1 LVEYKAFLNKFLSDI
16 KQDSEHDKLALFI
29 GSGVSRNSGM
39 PSWESVVGEF
49 AKDLGIEQFTTDDY
63 LDIPEKYYNK
73 FGRLEYNKKLF
84 LLLNISPQNVDI
96 QKKLYNLNPSHII
109 TTNWDELIEY
119 ASNEVEN
126 SEYSVV
132 SNDNELSKTDN
143 SKLIIK
149 MHGSITNIF
158 NDENAIV
165 MKYSDYLNY
174 FKNFPLID
182 IYVKSIFSTKRVM
195 FLGYS
200 LSDKNVQ
207 DIMEYVKQRTNHHI
221 YPYFVTFG
229 KYNQSEF
236 ENYKKQGIFVV
247 YLEELTE
254 DLPNDESKYFQAYI
268 QLFEKINN
276 FSENKVENRIY
287 KLLNYYK
294 GINFIS
300 PNIAIRVIN
309 NIFDLDLSYGLYG
322 DNCLYL
328 DDSLDNN
335 KDVRLFKLFVKR
347 IDKKRLSSIE
357 IRLLEFL
364 NRINISCI
372 QTGIHSFS
380 KVNLV
385 SAFDKY
391 LKVDHSFDYFDAIL
405 HFDYE
410 AILSHCNQNL
420 QLNLNIE
427 ESIGYKL
434 QKVFMLYKLE
444 DYEGAFI
451 LLTEIKQLS
460 FKHKLYFFNGVAK
473 IAISNLCKLNYYKT
487 HKDNEQCKNFDITN
501 ELKNIPSKYLDT
513 AFKELLNFEY
523 FYKEYFAIQKLV
535 DKNIKTKNMFD
546 MGGSS
551 GNNDHLELYHR
562 VFNIFLT
569 INFNYLPIE
578 HFNEI
583 RNIYS
588 KSFQA
593 LVLNYSIL
601 ELSEKERKNKFY
613 FSAQKLK
620 SFNILIFHIAI
631 KSFDYKEL
639 NLFLTNTLKT
649 NKLIFNDVEK
659 ILNRTLVNVSKIED
673 EYLFCNAIVILS
685 HTHLN
690 MYSSYKILK
699 QLMMKL
705 KVSHNFII
713 YEIINVFIVNQNNNL
728 NSKPLLITIDVLLE
742 IFMDKFICRNFSV
755 ADKESIRS
763 NFFANLLNTLIN
775 YKYKTK
781 IKQEKIN
788 IFLNYVDKKYHSNY
802 ILGFEKIGITFDIK
816 IGETI

>member
-1 LVEYKAFLNKFLSDI
+1 MVEYKAFLNKFLSDI
-16 KQDSEHDKLALFI
+16 KQDSENDKLALFI

-39 PSWESVVGEF
+39 PSWESVVSEF

-73 FGRLEYNKKLF
+73 FGRLEYNKKLS
-84 LLLNISPQNVDI
+84 LLLNISPRNIDI
-96 QKKLYNLNPSHII
+96 QKKLYDLNPSHII

-165 MKYSDYLNY
+165 MKYSDYFNY

-182 IYVKSIFSTKRVM
+182 IYVKSIFSTKRVI

-207 DIMEYVKQRTNHHI
+207 DIMEYVKRRTNHHI

-229 KYNQSEF
+229 KYNKAEF

-247 YLEELTE
+247 YLDELTE

-309 NIFDLDLSYGLYG
+309 NIFDIDLSYGLYG
-322 DNCLYL
+322 DSCLYL

-372 QTGIHSFS
+372 QIGIHSFS

-473 IAISNLCKLNYYKT
+473 VAISNLCKLNYYKT
-487 HKDNEQCKNFDITN
+487 YKDNEQCKNFDITN

-513 AFKELLNFEY
+513 AFKELLSFEY

-546 MGGSS
+546 MGVSS

-583 RNIYS
+583 RNLYS

-613 FSAQKLK
+613 ISAQKLK
-620 SFNILIFHIAI
+620 SFNTLIFHIAI

-659 ILNRTLVNVSKIED
+659 ILNRTLVNVLKIED

-685 HTHLN
+685 HAHLN
-690 MYSSYKILK
+690 MYSIYKILK
-699 QLMMKL
+699 QLILKL

-713 YEIINVFIVNQNNNL
+713 YEIINVFVVNQNNNL

-742 IFMDKFICRNFSV
+742 IFMDKFICRNFSI

-781 IKQEKIN
+781 ITQEKIN

-802 ILGFEKIGITFDIK
+802 ISGFEKIGIKFNEK
-816 IGETI
+816 N

>member
-1 LVEYKAFLNKFLSDI
+1 MVEYKAFLNKFLSDI

-49 AKDLGIEQFTTDDY
+49 AKDLGIEKFTTDDY

-73 FGRLEYNKKLF
+73 FGRLEYNKKLS
-84 LLLNISPQNVDI
+84 LLLNISPRNIDI
-96 QKKLYNLNPSHII
+96 QKKLYDLNPSHIV
-109 TTNWDELIEY
+109 TTNWDELIEN

-182 IYVKSIFSTKRVM
+182 IYVKSIFSTKRVI

-247 YLEELTE
+247 YLEELIE
-254 DLPNDESKYFQAYI
+254 GLPNDESKYFQAYI

-322 DNCLYL
+322 DSCLYL

-357 IRLLEFL
+357 IRLLEFF
-364 NRINISCI
+364 NSINISCI
-372 QTGIHSFS
+372 QIGIHGFS
-380 KVNLV
+380 KINLL

-391 LKVDHSFDYFDAIL
+391 LNIQNNFDYFDAIL

-410 AILSHCNQNL
+410 AILKHCNQNL
-420 QLNLNIE
+420 QSNLNIE
-427 ESIGYKL
+427 ESISYKL

-487 HKDNEQCKNFDITN
+487 YKDNEQCKNFDITN

-551 GNNDHLELYHR
+551 GN
-562 VFNIFLT
+562 I
-569 INFNYLPIE
+569 
-578 HFNEI
+578 
-583 RNIYS
+583 
-588 KSFQA
+588 
-593 LVLNYSIL
+593 
-601 ELSEKERKNKFY
+601 
-613 FSAQKLK
+613 
-620 SFNILIFHIAI
+620 
-631 KSFDYKEL
+631 
-639 NLFLTNTLKT
+639 
-649 NKLIFNDVEK
+649 
-659 ILNRTLVNVSKIED
+659 
-673 EYLFCNAIVILS
+673 
-685 HTHLN
+685 
-690 MYSSYKILK
+690 
-699 QLMMKL
+699 
-705 KVSHNFII
+705 
-713 YEIINVFIVNQNNNL
+713 
-728 NSKPLLITIDVLLE
+728 
-742 IFMDKFICRNFSV
+742 
-755 ADKESIRS
+755 
-763 NFFANLLNTLIN
+763 
-775 YKYKTK
+775 
-781 IKQEKIN
+781 
-788 IFLNYVDKKYHSNY
+788 
-802 ILGFEKIGITFDIK
+802 
-816 IGETI
+816 